1 MNSASSRALWN
12 TACSS
17 FATNYFLS
25 KFTLCYFISF
35 FQLRSKRPSKL
46 SAVPGQWTSK
56 RPSNEAESRRCCV
69 KIIAL
74 LFIETGIWQ
83 HSIQMHRGVNW
94 NKQQPAQLRLD
105 MMMIIT
111 SPSMAM
117 AASCQNCRFAR
128 LKRQFGRSLLVRWNP
143 VMRAGSCIVLYFP
156 VESIVEVFID
166 FGETRWWE

>member
-1 MNSASSRALWN
+1 MNRASVQSTFCLLRVPVLRPIFSPN
-12 TACSS
+12 LC
-17 FATNYFLS
+17 
-25 KFTLCYFISF
+25 LCYFISF
-35 FQLRSKRPSKL
+35 SQLWSKRASNL
-46 SAVPGQWTSK
+46 SAEPGQWAAK

-83 HSIQMHRGVNW
+83 HSIQMYRGVNW
-94 NKQQPAQLRLD
+94 NKHQPAQLRLD